1 VTAALSAACGG
12 SNERVRDV
20 ASAYEQTRSTSASFA
35 TVTDSAE
42 IRDVRAIHRSRCGSC
57 HVPVEP
63 GTHTRA
69 ELETAFT
76 KHRTRVKMND
86 AEWSSM
92 IDYLASDSANAKGPA
107 ISASK

>member
-1 VTAALSAACGG
+1 
-12 SNERVRDV
+12 
-20 ASAYEQTRSTSASFA
+20 
-35 TVTDSAE
+35 
-42 IRDVRAIHRSRCGSC
+42 
-57 HVPVEP
+57 VPVEP